1 MPQNHVLFK
10 GKLQLQWSLWGIE
23 DFFFSPL
30 SLFFFPPAPTEKGK
44 PLALR
49 IFFYFYCGRKS
60 SSFLDITALSL
71 SSPLSFS
78 AFLSNQCILIRGRLT
93 MKLMRCKLQGSSFG
107 HAVVCWFDSL
117 ARRMGGWRLIPV
129 ICRFPLCK
137 YSCACAQ
144 RLSPVR
150 LFAAPW
156 IVACQA
162 PLSMGL
168 SR

>member
-1 MPQNHVLFK
+1 MYFSK
-10 GKLQLQWSLWGIE
+10 GNSSFSGVFGELKIS
-23 DFFFSPL
+23 FFPL
-30 SLFFFPPAPTEKGK
+30 SLSFFFPQ
-44 PLALR
+44 LQLR
-49 IFFYFYCGRKS
+49 RESLLLSEYFSTSIVEGNP